1 MKESPTHS
9 RDPKTTQSRHGMSA
23 NANIEAVGSSSPH
36 PEESGPAFEDVVG
49 STQPEFRLDPFQRT
63 WVVIAGGRQQR
74 PALPERCPFCVG
86 GLEAP
91 ESYDV
96 KAFPNRWPVVRPP
109 EAFDLDDEDI
119 REALSLLRSPGDP
132 GEPLYFDDR
141 RKENPAKTRVAPLL
155 LPPTV
160 SGEPSDSTLRAP
172 ALGRAEVILYTP
184 RHEGS
189 LGTLSEEELRAV
201 ARLWRERMA
210 DIASHP
216 YVAYVLIFENR
227 GPEVG
232 VTIEHPHGQIY
243 GLPLVPPRIVRE
255 LNVSIA
261 RSRAGYEPCVACE
274 VIHTEKAGPRQVWE
288 DRHAVALVPYASA
301 WPLAVQ
307 IFSKK
312 HVGSILELSH
322 EELFSLVSLLAH
334 VYRAGD
340 RVFDCPLPTMMAFL
354 QAPTRAVSEDERSA
368 WHLRIEVVSPMRKK
382 GLLRYVAGAEV
393 ATHLYQNPV
402 SPEEAAERLRRAMAE
417 TVR

>member
-1 MKESPTHS
+1 MKEGPTHS
-9 RDPKTTQSRHGMSA
+9 DAQEATRSRRGRSA
-23 NANIEAVGSSSPH
+23 HSGAADGPAQY
-36 PEESGPAFEDVVG
+36 PMESGPAFEDVVG
-49 STQPEFRLDPFQRT
+49 STRPEFRLDPFQGT

-74 PALPERCPFCVG
+74 PALPQKCPFCVG

-91 ESYDV
+91 QPYDV

-109 EAFDLDDEDI
+109 EAFDLADEDVHQ
-119 REALSLLRSPGDP
+119 ALSLLRSPESSAD
-132 GEPLYFDDR
+132 LFWLDDR
-141 RKENPAKTRVAPLL
+141 RTEDPAERPGPPLVSPSTAPR
-155 LPPTV
+155 
-160 SGEPSDSTLRAP
+160 EPSHSMPRAP

-189 LGTLSEEELRAV
+189 LGTLSEDELRSV
-201 ARLWRERMA
+201 ARLWRERTA
-210 DIASHP
+210 DISSHP

-243 GLPLVPPRIVRE
+243 GLPLVPPRIMRE

-261 RSRAGYEPCVACE
+261 RTRAGYEPCVACE
-274 VIHTEKAGPRQVWE
+274 VLRIEQAGPRQVWE
-288 DRHAVALVPYASA
+288 DRHVVALVPYASA

-307 IFSKK
+307 IFPKK
-312 HVGSILELSH
+312 HVGSILELTD
-322 EELFSLVSLLAH
+322 EELFSLVSVLAH

-340 RVFDCPLPTMMAFL
+340 RVFDRPLPTMMAFL
-354 QAPTRAVSEDERSA
+354 QAPTRAVSEDERST